1 MTAAALWPS
10 GLLVFLTPPLT
21 DCLDLIGKDS
31 LAFAQA
37 PLFPPNQSTV
47 LIQPA
52 ASEVAGESGRA
63 RSPLL
68 RRLIIF
74 DEFLLKDRFKLGG
87 EEEGEILHKWRLNS
101 PCVARPPTLSFQ

>member
-10 GLLVFLTPPLT
+10 GLLVFLTPSLT

-47 LIQPA
+47 LIQTA
-52 ASEVAGESGRA
+52 ASEVAGGRA
-63 RSPLL
+63 G
-68 RRLIIF
+68 
-74 DEFLLKDRFKLGG
+74 ELGARCS
-87 EEEGEILHKWRLNS
+87 EG
-101 PCVARPPTLSFQ
+101 

>member
-10 GLLVFLTPPLT
+10 GLLVFLTPSLT

-37 PLFPPNQSTV
+37 RFSHQTSPQV

-52 ASEVAGESGRA
+52 ASEVAGESRRV
-63 RSPLL
+63 RS
-68 RRLIIF
+68 
-74 DEFLLKDRFKLGG
+74 
-87 EEEGEILHKWRLNS
+87 
-101 PCVARPPTLSFQ
+101 LSL